1 MIFLNETAVDGGRN
15 AVAKIA
21 NGQMAIFYTRGR
33 VAYKATVSLSG
44 GSPSV
49 TGKGR
54 YAFCIQA
61 APLGERELRL
71 YSGGITII

>member
-33 VAYKATVSLSG
+33 
-44 GSPSV
+44 
-49 TGKGR
+49 
-54 YAFCIQA
+54 A
-61 APLGERELRL
+61 A
-71 YSGGITII
+71 